1 MHDVFPVI
9 PVVEL
14 RAMNKTLFASVA
26 IALALICGQAF
37 AQQTDPAQA
46 PPKVAKPAPR
56 LTFAERMRQYLQRTG
71 SAIDESKSSPEM
83 IVSNS
88 GDARGGKVTIV
99 LVNDRRRNLLGF
111 YIYNFGSLKN
121 ATNKEEVYKYLLSA
135 NDAITIG
142 SFFVDAD
149 EDIGYKYLVSG
160 GQTMSQA
167 AFESTYFTMAAV
179 ARERK
184 PEIRK
189 LLAAPSDKEEKPPEV
204 KKAAEEKPP
213 ENG

>member
-1 MHDVFPVI
+1 MK
-9 PVVEL
+9 
-14 RAMNKTLFASVA
+14 KTLITSVP
-26 IALALICGQAF
+26 IALALLAGPVL
-37 AQQTDPAQA
+37 AQQADPAQA
-46 PPKVAKPAPR
+46 PPKVAKPAPK
-56 LTFAERMRQYLQRTG
+56 LTFAERIRQYLQRTG

-88 GDARGGKVTIV
+88 ADARGGKVTIV

-121 ATNKEEVYKYLLSA
+121 ATKKEEVYKYLLGA

-142 SFFVDAD
+142 SFFVDSD

-167 AFESTYFTMAAV
+167 AFESAYFTMAAV

-189 LLAAPSDKEEKPPEV
+189 LLASPSDKDEKPPEV

-213 ENG
+213 N

>member
-1 MHDVFPVI
+1 
-9 PVVEL
+9 
-14 RAMNKTLFASVA
+14 MNKSLIASVPITLA
-26 IALALICGQAF
+26 LLAGPALAQQA
-37 AQQTDPAQA
+37 DPAQA
-46 PPKVAKPAPR
+46 PQPKVAKPAPK

-71 SAIDESKSSPEM
+71 SAIDDSKSSPEM

-88 GDARGGKVTIV
+88 ADARGGKVTIV

-111 YIYNFGSLKN
+111 YIYNFGSLKS
-121 ATNKEEVYKYLLSA
+121 ATNKEDVYKYLLGA

-142 SFFVDAD
+142 SFFVDSD

-167 AFESTYFTMAAV
+167 AFESAYFTMAAV

-189 LLAAPSDKEEKPPEV
+189 LLASPTDKDEKPPDA

-213 ENG
+213 EF

>member
-1 MHDVFPVI
+1 MK
-9 PVVEL
+9 
-14 RAMNKTLFASVA
+14 KTLIASVP
-26 IALALICGQAF
+26 IALALLAGPVL
-37 AQQTDPAQA
+37 AQQADPAQA
-46 PPKVAKPAPR
+46 PPKVAKPAPK
-56 LTFAERMRQYLQRTG
+56 LTFAERIRQYLQRTG

-88 GDARGGKVTIV
+88 ADARGGKVTIV

-111 YIYNFGSLKN
+111 YIYNFGSLKS
-121 ATNKEEVYKYLLSA
+121 ATNKEEVYKYLLGA

-142 SFFVDAD
+142 SFFVDSD

-167 AFESTYFTMAAV
+167 AFESAYFTMAAV

-189 LLAAPSDKEEKPPEV
+189 LLASPSDKDEKPPEV

-213 ENG
+213 N